1 MKALPPVPVISTS
14 GFDRAVACSDELVG
28 DRCRLRHK
36 IRTHSAGCYGQSQA
50 GQDRPPGSRGDGVS
64 YATDLRVG
72 SGMFVAPPNL
82 RRTLARRRHR
92 VFRAH
97 NGSGLAAETSEY
109 SACDDN
115 VADRGPC
122 ATRGLQLWH
131 VTSLRLRRWH
141 DVQQP
146 LLHPDRDL
154 GDDVHR
160 LAALGVDGGR
170 PSRAERQLPG
180 HCLVAE
186 KNFDGISA
194 A

>member
-115 VADRGPC
+115 VADRGPG
-122 ATRGLQLWH
+122 ATRGLRSG
-131 VTSLRLRRWH
+131 TSPAYDCADGMTYNSHFFIRIAILEMMCTGLPRL
-141 DVQQP
+141 V
-146 LLHPDRDL
+146 
-154 GDDVHR
+154 
-160 LAALGVDGGR
+160 
-170 PSRAERQLPG
+170 
-180 HCLVAE
+180 
-186 KNFDGISA
+186 
-194 A
+194 

>member
-50 GQDRPPGSRGDGVS
+50 GQDRPPGSRGDEV
-64 YATDLRVG
+64 LICHRP
-72 SGMFVAPPNL
+72 SGRIRHVRGPSQPPSDASAPTPPCLSRSQWIRPRRRNIRIFCL
-82 RRTLARRRHR
+82 RRQCC
-92 VFRAH
+92 
-97 NGSGLAAETSEY
+97 GSWPWCNTG
-109 SACDDN
+109 
-115 VADRGPC
+115 VA
-122 ATRGLQLWH
+122 LWH

-186 KNFDGISA
+186 KNFDGINA